1 MLLSGG
7 NKEAIREKFNLK
19 NNKKNN
25 QEEINQEIN
34 QELNEENNIIGG
46 RKKKIKREK
55 FKKIIDK
62 KIDEIDEIY
71 TVDNMN
77 VDNMNVDNSES
88 IEKKILKQIPVAE
101 EISAYLPNLNSF
113 IEVEY
118 NKTHKKYIYDI
129 KLEKGF
135 PNGKQKFKFIIYQ
148 INNFNTLPFL
158 TYLLYKKNAKEDKE
172 EHLILTEIETD
183 NIKKKSKEIVDNI
196 IFENYKEK
204 PKYKGYKE
212 YKNQFYLFFEH
223 SPKEEQLIENIKRKI
238 NL

>member
-7 NKEAIREKFNLK
+7 NKEAIREKFNL
-19 NNKKNN
+19 NN
-25 QEEINQEIN
+25 QKINK
-34 QELNEENNIIGG
+34 ENNIIGG
-46 RKKKIKREK
+46 SKKKMKREKLKKKIEK
-55 FKKIIDK
+55 QTDK
-62 KIDEIDEIY
+62 NDEIDEIY

-77 VDNMNVDNSES
+77 VDNINVDNINLDNSES

-183 NIKKKSKEIVDNI
+183 NIKKKSKFKFLLPM
-196 IFENYKEK
+196 IF
-204 PKYKGYKE
+204 
-212 YKNQFYLFFEH
+212 LFLF
-223 SPKEEQLIENIKRKI
+223 KTK
-238 NL
+238 